1 MKSFRRSIVVALA
14 LVAACVVSAGSA
26 SASSNRVFTPPSGSK
41 AGTPI
46 PADVYAVNYFSNAN
60 TAGAPDGTFRITNP
74 GTSGG
79 NLCAQIYVIDQN
91 QEMSECCACLITPN
105 GLQTLSIN
113 KDLTSNPLTG
123 VTLATGTIE
132 VVSGVPS
139 GNTCS
144 PLNGY
149 VTPALRSWGTHIQ
162 NANFAITET
171 ESQAAT
177 LTTGNDNLLNECYA
191 ISLDGS
197 GAGTCSCGTGE

>member
-1 MKSFRRSIVVALA
+1 MKLFRRSFVLALA
-14 LVAACVVSAGSA
+14 IGAACVMSAGSA
-26 SASSNRVFTPPSGSK
+26 SASQSLVFSPPSGSK

-79 NLCAQIYVIDQN
+79 NLCAQIYVIDQD

-113 KDLTSNPLTG
+113 TNLTSNPLTG
-123 VTLATGTIE
+123 VKLQTGTIE
-132 VVSGVPS
+132 VVSGYTTGTS
-139 GNTCS
+139 CS

-171 ESQAAT
+171 DSQAAT

-191 ISLDGS
+191 IQLDGS
-197 GAGTCSCGTGE
+197 GAGVCSCGTGE